1 MTTAYHPHHAY
12 HWWPRHRR
20 FVRFSTRGRRLKQLA
35 TVFMAVSLPAIL
47 SVANTLSGQ
56 TRYDLLLKGGHVI
69 DGKNNINAIR
79 DLAITGGKISALAPN
94 IDPSLARKVVDVSGL
109 WVTPGLID
117 IHEHVYTYVAQ
128 QSSQA
133 DDQGFTPD
141 GFAFR
146 AGVTTVVDAGS
157 SGWRTFEDFKTRVID
172 RSRTRVLALL
182 NIVGWGKRGD
192 KYVQDLDDMD
202 AKPTS
207 EMALKHKGVVVGIKC
222 ADFKGPEWKSYEQA
236 VEAGRIADVPVMIDF
251 GANRTERPLYDLLT
265 RVLRPGDIYTHVYW
279 GLMGEQ
285 DEQTGGPSKA
295 LIEGRKRGVIFDVGH
310 GNGVFAFSLAVPLM
324 KVGFVPDSFS
334 TDVHLNS
341 STNMNVAMNDILE
354 VMSEFLAMGMPLD
367 SAIMRATWNPAKEI
381 KHQELGNLSAGSPA
395 DVAVLRLENG
405 KFSFVDRRRAS
416 LDGTRKLICELTI
429 RDGKVVYDRN
439 GIARER

>member
-1 MTTAYHPHHAY
+1 M
-12 HWWPRHRR
+12 R

-69 DGKNNINAIR
+69 DGKNNVNAIR

-146 AGVTTVVDAGS
+146 AGVTTVVDAGT

-202 AKPTS
+202 AKPT
-207 EMALKHKGVVVGIKC
+207 ARPPNCARAVVDHYV
-222 ADFKGPEWKSYEQA
+222 Q
-236 VEAGRIADVPVMIDF
+236 
-251 GANRTERPLYDLLT
+251 RTVR
-265 RVLRPGDIYTHVYW
+265 
-279 GLMGEQ
+279 
-285 DEQTGGPSKA
+285 
-295 LIEGRKRGVIFDVGH
+295 
-310 GNGVFAFSLAVPLM
+310 
-324 KVGFVPDSFS
+324 
-334 TDVHLNS
+334 
-341 STNMNVAMNDILE
+341 
-354 VMSEFLAMGMPLD
+354 
-367 SAIMRATWNPAKEI
+367 
-381 KHQELGNLSAGSPA
+381 NL
-395 DVAVLRLENG
+395 
-405 KFSFVDRRRAS
+405 
-416 LDGTRKLICELTI
+416 
-429 RDGKVVYDRN
+429 
-439 GIARER
+439 ARERDRDQDSFDTFIAAGSGSGWTCQRAIQRFRDHGKRLHSLLLIHARPERYGCARAGKDLRSR